1 MMKQMMKPVLI
12 ITLYITG
19 AFVLADALIR
29 LAAWLSNPYRIEI
42 PRDR

>member
-1 MMKQMMKPVLI
+1 MKQMMQSALA

-29 LAAWLSNPYRIEI
+29 LAAWFSKPYRIEI
-42 PRDR
+42 PRNR